1 MSPLLL
7 TIDTALSNLQL
18 ALWAW
23 PSTPNDLPICLWQYG
38 SDPGCER
45 TKASMMLP
53 VLQQGLIQAGYQAS
67 DIGHLAINCGPGSF
81 TGIRSGMV
89 VARTMGQW
97 FPVQCY
103 AFNSFELI
111 AATIAARQ
119 PDPMQPISVTIIL
132 NAYRQ
137 QHLRAIVSVDP
148 RTGKT
153 AWVEEPVILVNDNAP
168 AESPSSTVWLDE
180 TLQPQ
185 LGETLYQAEHRCW
198 SDSPDGLLGNDL
210 NAQMALLA
218 CQHPERYRRDWDAL
232 APLYYQQ
239 PHITL
244 KKTSLSAKTP

>member
-1 MSPLLL
+1 MSKLLL
-7 TIDTALSNLQL
+7 TMDTALSNLQL

-23 PSTPNDLPICLWQYG
+23 PQANGDVPTCLWQYG
-38 SDPGCER
+38 TNPGCER

-53 VLQQGLIQAGYQAS
+53 VLQQGLAQAGYQAS

-111 AATIAARQ
+111 TATLAAHQ
-119 PDPMQPISVTIIL
+119 PDLAEPMSVTIVL

-137 QHLRAIVSVDP
+137 QHLRAILRFDP
-148 RTGKT
+148 ATGKT
-153 AWVEEPVILVNDNAP
+153 DWLEEPVILPNEGAP
-168 AESPSSTVWLDE
+168 AQSPTPYIWLDE
-180 TLQPQ
+180 TLKPQ
-185 LGETLYQAEHRCW
+185 LGNSLYQGSYRFW
-198 SDSPDGLLGNDL
+198 SDSAEGSLGGDL
-210 NAQMALLA
+210 NSHMAKLV
-218 CQHPERYRRDWDAL
+218 CHSPDTYRRTWDTL
-232 APLYYQQ
+232 VPLYYQQ

-244 KKTSLSAKTP
+244 KSPSSVKTP